1 MKNGICINAQVLKN
15 ELRDRIAA
23 GNGKNAQI
31 LLDKIDVIPDDE
43 INSLLSINDDDDFW
57 DQYEGLI
64 ENSLSFFER
73 VIKNKIV
80 EL

>member
-31 LLDKIDVIPDDE
+31 LLDKLDIIPDDE

-64 ENSLSFFER
+64 ANSLSFLER

>member
-15 ELRDRIAA
+15 ELRDRISA

-31 LLDKIDVIPDDE
+31 LLDKLNVIPDGE
-43 INSLLSINDDDDFW
+43 INSLLSMNDDDNFW
-57 DQYEGLI
+57 DQYDGLI
-64 ENSLSFFER
+64 ENSLSFLER
-73 VIKNKIV
+73 AIKNKII